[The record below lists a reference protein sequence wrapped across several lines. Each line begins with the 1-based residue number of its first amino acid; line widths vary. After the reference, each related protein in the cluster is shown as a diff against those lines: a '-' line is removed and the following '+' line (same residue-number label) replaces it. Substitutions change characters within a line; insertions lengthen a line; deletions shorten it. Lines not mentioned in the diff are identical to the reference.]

1 MAKDLNDIKFKR
13 SMFLPVLPLVY
24 DDALS
29 YIEQLGRISKKIN
42 EVIDYVDG
50 LELNVLEQAN
60 AYTDAKVA
68 GFQIQVDQIIAEFNR
83 IVAEIEAD
91 NTQFKQDINDKI
103 DELEREVDYFNQAL
117 IATTEAINNRTDMAI
132 AQNNESLLAQMR
144 TYLANILVINFITG
158 EEMSVQEMFNF
169 LCKYHLED
177 ALTYMEL
184 GAKNCTYNTLINY
197 LMTYQQLISNGGT
210 IIQ

>member
-1 MAKDLNDIKFKR
+1 
-13 SMFLPVLPLVY
+13 MFYPVLPLVY

-29 YIEQLGRISKKIN
+29 YIEQLGRVCTKIN
-42 EVIDYVDG
+42 EVIDSMNNLSVDILG
-50 LELNVLEQAN
+50 QAN

-83 IVAEIEAD
+83 VVAQIEAD
-91 NTQFKQDINDKI
+91 NRVFKQEVNDKI

-117 IATTEAINNRTDMAI
+117 IATTEAINNRTDTAI

-144 TYLANILVINFITG
+144 TYLANILVVNFITG
-158 EEMSVQEMFNF
+158 EEMSIQEMFDF

-177 ALTYMEL
+177 ALTYTEL
-184 GAKNCTYNTLINY
+184 SAKNCTYSTLINY
-197 LMTYQQLISNGGT
+197 LMTYQQLISNGGA

>member
-1 MAKDLNDIKFKR
+1 MNDITDLKFKR
-13 SMFLPVLPLVY
+13 NMFLPVLPLVY

-29 YIEQLGRISKKIN
+29 YIEQLGRVTKKIN
-42 EVIDYVDG
+42 EVIDAMND
-50 LELNVLEQAN
+50 LELDVLGKAN

-91 NTQFKQDINDKI
+91 NTEFKQEVNDKI

-117 IATTEAINNRTDMAI
+117 VATTNAINQRTDTAI
-132 AQNNESLLAQMR
+132 AQNNEALLAQMR

-158 EEMSVQEMFNF
+158 EEMSIQAMFDF
-169 LCKYHLED
+169 LCKYHLDD
-177 ALTYMEL
+177 ALTYTEL
-184 GAKNCTYNTLINY
+184 AGKNCTYNTLINY
-197 LMTYQQLISNGGT
+197 LMTYQQLISNGGA

>member
-1 MAKDLNDIKFKR
+1 MSDITDLKFKR
-13 SMFLPVLPLVY
+13 NMFLPVLPLVY

-29 YIEQLGRISKKIN
+29 YIEQLGRVTKKIN
-42 EVIDYVDG
+42 DVIDAMNNLG
-50 LELNVLEQAN
+50 LDILGQAN

-83 IVAEIEAD
+83 VVAEIEAD
-91 NTQFKQDINDKI
+91 NTQFKQEVQDKI
-103 DELEREVDYFNQAL
+103 DELENDIDYFNQAL
-117 IATTEAINNRTDMAI
+117 VATANAINQRTDTAI
-132 AQNNESLLAQMR
+132 AQNNTALLAEMR

-158 EEMSVQEMFNF
+158 EEMTIQEMFDF

-177 ALTYMEL
+177 ALTYTEL
-184 GAKNCTYNTLINY
+184 VSKNCAYNTLVNY
-197 LMTYQQLISNGGT
+197 LMTYQQLITNGGS

>member
-1 MAKDLNDIKFKR
+1 MTDITDLKFKR
-13 SMFLPVLPLVY
+13 NMFLPVLPLVY

-42 EVIDYVDG
+42 EVIDAMNG
-50 LELNVLEQAN
+50 LETEVLAQAN

-68 GFQIQVDQIIAEFNR
+68 GFEIQVQQIVTEFNR

-91 NTQFKQDINDKI
+91 NTQFKQDVQDKI
-103 DELEREVDYFNQAL
+103 DELETEIDYFNQAL
-117 IATTEAINNRTDMAI
+117 IATTNAINQRTDTAI
-132 AQNNESLLAQMR
+132 AQNNEALLAQMR
-144 TYLANILVINFITG
+144 TYLSNILVINYITG
-158 EEMSVQEMFNF
+158 EEMSIQQMFDF

-177 ALTYMEL
+177 ALTYTEL
-184 GAKNCTYNTLINY
+184 AGKNCAYTTLVNY
-197 LMTYQQLISNGGT
+197 LMTYQQLISNGGS

>member
-1 MAKDLNDIKFKR
+1 
-13 SMFLPVLPLVY
+13 MFYPVLPLVY

-29 YIEQLGRISKKIN
+29 YIEQLGRVCTKIN
-42 EVIDYVDG
+42 EVIESMNNLSVDILG
-50 LELNVLEQAN
+50 QAN

-68 GFQIQVDQIIAEFNR
+68 GFQIQVDQIITEFNR
-83 IVAEIEAD
+83 IVTQIEAD
-91 NTQFKQDINDKI
+91 NTQFKQEVNDKI
-103 DELEREVDYFNQAL
+103 DELERKVDYFNQAL
-117 IATTEAINNRTDMAI
+117 IATTEAINDRTDTAI

-144 TYLANILVINFITG
+144 TYLANILVVNFITG
-158 EEMSVQEMFNF
+158 EEMSIQEMFDF

-197 LMTYQQLISNGGT
+197 LMTYQQLISNGGA

>member
-1 MAKDLNDIKFKR
+1 MSNIQDIKFKR
-13 SMFLPVLPLVY
+13 IMFYPVLPLVY

-29 YIEQLGRISKKIN
+29 YIEQLGRVCTKIN
-42 EVIDYVDG
+42 EVIESMNNLSVDILG
-50 LELNVLEQAN
+50 QAN

-91 NTQFKQDINDKI
+91 NDVFKQEVNDKI

-117 IATTEAINNRTDMAI
+117 IATTEAINNRTDTAI

-158 EEMSVQEMFNF
+158 EEMSVQEMFDF

-177 ALTYMEL
+177 ALTYTEL
-184 GAKNCTYNTLINY
+184 SAKNCTYNTLINY
-197 LMTYQQLISNGGT
+197 LMTYQQLISNGGA

>member
-1 MAKDLNDIKFKR
+1 MSDITDLKFKR
-13 SMFLPVLPLVY
+13 NMFLPVLPLVY

-29 YIEQLGRISKKIN
+29 YIEQLGRVTKKIN
-42 EVIDYVDG
+42 DVIDAMNNLG
-50 LELNVLEQAN
+50 LDILSQAN

-83 IVAEIEAD
+83 VVAQINED
-91 NTQFKQDINDKI
+91 NRVFKQEVSDKI
-103 DELEREVDYFNQAL
+103 DELEREIDYFNQAL
-117 IATTEAINNRTDMAI
+117 TATANAINERTDTAI
-132 AQNNESLLAQMR
+132 AQNNTALLAEMR

-158 EEMSVQEMFNF
+158 EEMTIQQMFDF

-177 ALTYMEL
+177 ALTYTEL
-184 GAKNCTYNTLINY
+184 AGKNCAYNTLVNY
-197 LMTYQQLISNGGT
+197 LMTYQQLISNGGS